1 MIFRSGAEM
10 GTSHERAWAEAE
22 SKASEI
28 MKSKTNITKAQALDE
43 VFQNNPALAAECE
56 KEE

>member
-1 MIFRSGAEM
+1 M